1 MLSLGVNGFT
11 PALERQFQHE
21 LRERS
26 CRYWRFIL
34 LFGAGLTLL
43 FAAWDA
49 RFFPEARDTL
59 LLIRLSLCVPIVGV
73 SLRLWRRPLPRTA
86 WIQASMAAL
95 TGLTATGVTSMMAFV
110 HRPLGYYVFF
120 PGVMIAM
127 IFLAALM
134 IGWQFVLGA
143 GMTTIVLYVAL
154 CRWWIGMP
162 GEVLAMSLFFL
173 FGAFFVALISSFE
186 VERFKRREFLA
197 RSANEELLSRVV
209 GEKRKADL
217 ASAAKSTFLAAASHD
232 LRQPVQA
239 ISNFVAVLAGAVSD
253 DKAAYLIRRIDA
265 SLQALDKLFL
275 DLLDISRL
283 DSGLV
288 APKTR
293 PIRIQDLLDAILS
306 EYALPAQA
314 KGIRLR
320 VVPSSLVLQ
329 SDPVLLERVIRNLA
343 DNAIRYTTTGS
354 VLIGCRRRGSEAAIL
369 VLDTGCGIPRDLQ
382 ELVFT
387 EFFQVGNAARSR
399 ANGFGLGL
407 SIVQRLCALL
417 SHDLH
422 LRSES
427 GRGSS
432 FEVVVR
438 QADPGAAAGGDMTR
452 PVPTAS
458 ELDGLVV
465 MLIED
470 ELDVR
475 ESATLL
481 LELWGCIV
489 LDVPSGDAAIDRARS
504 CERLP
509 DLAIVDFRLG
519 LDETGADAIRMLR
532 KECGVDIPG
541 IILTGDTSAQR
552 IAEAMASG
560 LALVHKPLDP
570 ISLRAEIERCL
581 STARLAESPSA

>member
-1 MLSLGVNGFT
+1 MLVLGVKGFA
-11 PALERQFQHE
+11 PALERRFQHE

-26 CRYWRFIL
+26 SRYWRFIL
-34 LFGAGLTLL
+34 LFGASLTLL

-49 RFFPEARDTL
+49 RFFPEAREVL
-59 LLIRLSLCVPIVGV
+59 LLIRVLLCVPIVSV
-73 SLRLWRRPLPRTA
+73 SWRLWRRPLPRTA
-86 WIQASMAAL
+86 WIEAWMAAL
-95 TGLTATGVTSMMAFV
+95 TCLTATGVTSMMAFV

-134 IGWQFVLGA
+134 IGWRFVMVSGL
-143 GMTTIVLYVAL
+143 TTIGFYVVL

-162 GEVLAMSLFFL
+162 GEILAMSLFFL

-186 VERFKRREFLA
+186 IERFKRREFLA

-209 GEKRKADL
+209 DEKRKADL

-239 ISNFVAVLAGAVSD
+239 ISNFVAVLAGTVTD

-288 APKTR
+288 APQTR
-293 PIRIQDLLDAILS
+293 PIKIQHLLDSILS
-306 EYALPAQA
+306 EYALPARA

-320 VVPSSLVLQ
+320 VASSSLVLQ
-329 SDPVLLERVIRNLA
+329 SDPMLLERVIRNLV

-354 VLIGCRRRGSEAAIL
+354 VLIGCRRRGCQAAIQ
-369 VLDTGCGIPRDLQ
+369 VLDTGCGIPRELQ

-407 SIVQRLCALL
+407 SIVQRLCILL
-417 SHDLH
+417 SHELR
-422 LRSES
+422 LRSEP
-427 GRGSS
+427 GRGSR

-438 QADPGAAAGGDMTR
+438 QAHPAAAASGDTLR
-452 PVPTAS
+452 PAPAAS

-470 ELDVR
+470 EPDVR
-475 ESATLL
+475 ESAKLL
-481 LELWGCIV
+481 LELWGCVV
-489 LDVPSGDAAIDRARS
+489 LDVCSGNAAIDRARS

-519 LDETGADAIRMLR
+519 PNETGADAIRMLR
-532 KECGVDIPG
+532 KECGIDIPG

-570 ISLRAEIERCL
+570 ISLRAEIERGL
-581 STARLAESPSA
+581 STARLAEAPSA